1 MSLMTTHK
9 MKKIYIKKNISD
21 FLITLLLA
29 VASFSGF
36 SLINKPIVLAS
47 STTTSPA
54 VINCS
59 SSRGTC
65 PSCNSETANSCLLCQ
80 SSSSNTSCQSNNICT
95 VGGNCLFSNYIN
107 PVINLLSGMVALV
120 VIGSIIAG
128 GIQYSAS
135 AGDPQKTAKAKA
147 RITNSILAFLA
158 YIFLYAFLQ
167 FIIPGGLL
175 SQAK

>member
-9 MKKIYIKKNISD
+9 MKKIYIKKNISV
-21 FLITLLLA
+21 FLITLLLVA
-29 VASFSGF
+29 ASFSGF

-47 STTTSPA
+47 STTG
-54 VINCS
+54 INCS
-59 SSRGTC
+59 SSSGTC

-135 AGDPQKTAKAKA
+135 AGDPQKTAKAKS

>member
-1 MSLMTTHK
+1 MSLITIHK
-9 MKKIYIKKNISD
+9 MKKKYIKKNISV

-29 VASFSGF
+29 AVFFSGF

-47 STTTSPA
+47 STTG
-54 VINCS
+54 IHCS
-59 SSRGTC
+59 SSSSGTC
-65 PSCNSETANSCLLCQ
+65 PICASNNKCLSPACRPSQ
-80 SSSSNTSCQSNNICT
+80 TSSDISCQSNSICT
-95 VGGNCLFSNYIN
+95 VGSNCLYSNYIN

-135 AGDPQKTAKAKA
+135 AGDPQKTAKAKS